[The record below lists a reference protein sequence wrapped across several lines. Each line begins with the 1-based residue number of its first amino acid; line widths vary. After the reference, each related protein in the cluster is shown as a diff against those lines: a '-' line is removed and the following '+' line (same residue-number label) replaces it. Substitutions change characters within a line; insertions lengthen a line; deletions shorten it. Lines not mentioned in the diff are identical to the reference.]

1 MDKIKE
7 FAVSLGEDN
16 VQERLKELFKDPEH
30 GAIMAECIVSLMDH
44 SESKLSVLFQTTV
57 KINRPIIYS
66 IGDEVLC
73 NINYISTWRWN
84 QTEMKNQGMIK
95 DDHIKAT
102 IKQIKKHSDYPYM
115 IEYTYI
121 HDNNTTEVYSDE
133 IRAKAITRLVNEFVE

>member
-1 MDKIKE
+1 MDKIRE
-7 FAVSLGEDN
+7 FDVSIGEDN

-57 KINRPIIYS
+57 KINRPLIYS
-66 IGDEVLC
+66 VGDEVLC

-84 QTEMKNQGMIK
+84 QTEMENQGMIK

-102 IKQIKKHSDYPYM
+102 IKQIKKHFDYPYM

-121 HDNNTTEVYSDE
+121 HDNTTEVYTDE

>member
-1 MDKIKE
+1 MDKIRE
-7 FAVSLGEDN
+7 FDVSIGEDN

-73 NINYISTWRWN
+73 DIAYISTWRWN
-84 QTEMKNQGMIK
+84 EIEMKNQGMIK

-102 IKQIKKHSDYPYM
+102 IKQIKKHSAYPYM

-121 HDNNTTEVYSDE
+121 HDNTPEVYRDE
-133 IRAKAITRLVNEFVE
+133 VRAKAIARLVNELVE

>member
-1 MDKIKE
+1 MDKIRE
-7 FAVSLGEDN
+7 FDVSIGEDN

-30 GAIMAECIVSLMDH
+30 GAMMAECIVSLMDH

-84 QTEMKNQGMIK
+84 QTEMENQGMIK

-102 IKQIKKHSDYPYM
+102 IKQIKKHFDYPYM

-121 HDNNTTEVYSDE
+121 HDNTTEVYTDE

>member
-1 MDKIKE
+1 MDKIRE
-7 FAVSLGEDN
+7 FYVSIGEDN

-44 SESKLSVLFQTTV
+44 SESKLSVLFKTTV

-66 IGDEVLC
+66 VGDEVLC
-73 NINYISTWRWN
+73 DINYISTWRWN
-84 QTEMKNQGMIK
+84 QTEMENQGMIK

-102 IKQIKKHSDYPYM
+102 IKQIKKHSAYPYM

-133 IRAKAITRLVNEFVE
+133 IRAKAITRLVNDLVE

>member
-1 MDKIKE
+1 MDKIRE
-7 FAVSLGEDN
+7 FDVSIGEDN

-66 IGDEVLC
+66 VGDEVLC
-73 NINYISTWRWN
+73 NINYISTWKWN

-102 IKQIKKHSDYPYM
+102 IKQIKKHSAYPYM

-121 HDNNTTEVYSDE
+121 HDNTTEVYSDE
-133 IRAKAITRLVNEFVE
+133 IRAKAITRLLNELVE

>member
-1 MDKIKE
+1 MDKIRE
-7 FAVSLGEDN
+7 FDVSIGEDN

-66 IGDEVLC
+66 VGDEVLC

-84 QTEMKNQGMIK
+84 QTEMENQGMIK

-102 IKQIKKHSDYPYM
+102 IKQIKKHSAYPYM

-121 HDNNTTEVYSDE
+121 HDNTTEVCTDE

>member
-102 IKQIKKHSDYPYM
+102 IKQIKKHSAYPYM
-115 IEYTYI
+115 IEYTGI
-121 HDNNTTEVYSDE
+121 HDNTTEVYSDE

>member
-1 MDKIKE
+1 MDKIRE
-7 FAVSLGEDN
+7 FDVSIGEDN

-57 KINRPIIYS
+57 KINRPLIYS
-66 IGDEVLC
+66 VGDEVLC

-102 IKQIKKHSDYPYM
+102 IKEIKKHSIRPYV
-115 IEYTYI
+115 IEYKYI
-121 HDNNTTEVYSDE
+121 HDNNTTEVCSDE
-133 IRAKAITRLVNEFVE
+133 IRAKAITRLVNELVE

>member
-1 MDKIKE
+1 MDKIRE
-7 FAVSLGEDN
+7 FDVSIGEDN

-66 IGDEVLC
+66 VGDEVLC
-73 NINYISTWRWN
+73 NINYISTWRWDE
-84 QTEMKNQGMIK
+84 TEMKNQGMIK

-102 IKQIKKHSDYPYM
+102 IKQIKKYSVHPYM
-115 IEYTYI
+115 IEYTCI
-121 HDNNTTEVYSDE
+121 HDNTTKVYSDE
-133 IRAKAITRLVNEFVE
+133 IRAKAITRLVNELVE

>member
-84 QTEMKNQGMIK
+84 QTEMENQGMIK

-102 IKQIKKHSDYPYM
+102 IKQIKKYFDYPYT

-121 HDNNTTEVYSDE
+121 HDNTTEVYSDE

>member
-1 MDKIKE
+1 MDKIRE
-7 FAVSLGEDN
+7 FDVSIGEDN

-66 IGDEVLC
+66 VGDEVLC
-73 NINYISTWRWN
+73 NISYISTWRWN
-84 QTEMKNQGMIK
+84 EIEMINQGIIK
-95 DDHIKAT
+95 DNHIKAT
-102 IKQIKKHSDYPYM
+102 IKQIKKHSAYPYM

-121 HDNNTTEVYSDE
+121 HDNTPEVYSDE
-133 IRAKAITRLVNEFVE
+133 VRAKAIARLVNELVE

>member
-1 MDKIKE
+1 MDKIRE
-7 FAVSLGEDN
+7 FDVSIGEDN

-66 IGDEVLC
+66 VGDEVLC

-84 QTEMKNQGMIK
+84 QTEMENQGMIK

-102 IKQIKKHSDYPYM
+102 IKQIKKHSAYPYM
-115 IEYTYI
+115 IEYTCI
-121 HDNNTTEVYSDE
+121 HDNTTEVYSDE

>member
-1 MDKIKE
+1 MNKIRE
-7 FAVSLGEDN
+7 FDVSVGEDK

-73 NINYISTWRWN
+73 DINYISTWKWN
-84 QTEMKNQGMIK
+84 EIAMKNQGMIK

-102 IKQIKKHSDYPYM
+102 IQQIKKHFDYPYM

-121 HDNNTTEVYSDE
+121 HDNTTEVCTDE

>member
-1 MDKIKE
+1 MDKIRE
-7 FAVSLGEDN
+7 FDVSVGEDS

-66 IGDEVLC
+66 VGDEVLC

-84 QTEMKNQGMIK
+84 ETEMKKQGMIK

-102 IKQIKKHSDYPYM
+102 IKQIKKHSVRPYM
-115 IEYTYI
+115 IEYTCI
-121 HDNNTTEVYSDE
+121 HDNTTEVYSDE
-133 IRAKAITRLVNEFVE
+133 IRAKAITRLVNELVE

>member
-1 MDKIKE
+1 MDNIKE
-7 FAVSLGEDN
+7 FAVSVGEDN

-57 KINRPIIYS
+57 KINKPIIYS
-66 IGDEVLC
+66 VGDEVLC

-84 QTEMKNQGMIK
+84 ETEMENQGMIK

-102 IKQIKKHSDYPYM
+102 IKQIKKHSTYPYM

-121 HDNNTTEVYSDE
+121 HDNTTEVYSDE
-133 IRAKAITRLVNEFVE
+133 IRAKAIIRLVNELVE

>member
-1 MDKIKE
+1 MDKIRE
-7 FAVSLGEDN
+7 FDVSIREDN
-16 VQERLKELFKDPEH
+16 VQERLKELFKDKEH

-57 KINRPIIYS
+57 KINRPLIYS
-66 IGDEVLC
+66 VGDEVLC

-84 QTEMKNQGMIK
+84 QTEMENQGMIK

-102 IKQIKKHSDYPYM
+102 IKQIKKHFDYPYM

-121 HDNNTTEVYSDE
+121 HDNTTEVYTDE

>member
-1 MDKIKE
+1 MDKIRE
-7 FAVSLGEDN
+7 FDVSVGEDK

-57 KINRPIIYS
+57 KINRPLIYS
-66 IGDEVLC
+66 VGDEVLC

-84 QTEMKNQGMIK
+84 QTEMENQGMIK

-102 IKQIKKHSDYPYM
+102 IKQIKKHFDYPYM

-121 HDNNTTEVYSDE
+121 HDNTTEVYTDE

>member
-7 FAVSLGEDN
+7 FDVSIGEDH

-44 SESKLSVLFQTTV
+44 SEAKLSVLFQTTL

-66 IGDEVLC
+66 VGDEVLC
-73 NINYISTWRWN
+73 NTNYISTWRWN
-84 QTEMKNQGMIK
+84 ETEMINQGMIK
-95 DDHIKAT
+95 DNHIKAT
-102 IKQIKKHSDYPYM
+102 IKQIKKHSSHPYM

-121 HDNNTTEVYSDE
+121 HDNGTTEVCTDE
-133 IRAKAITRLVNEFVE
+133 VRAKAITRLVNELVE

>member
-1 MDKIKE
+1 MDKIRE
-7 FAVSLGEDN
+7 FDVSIGEDN

-57 KINRPIIYS
+57 KINRPVIYS

-84 QTEMKNQGMIK
+84 QTEMENQGMIK

-102 IKQIKKHSDYPYM
+102 IKQIKKHSAYPYM

-121 HDNNTTEVYSDE
+121 NDNNTTEVYSDE
-133 IRAKAITRLVNEFVE
+133 IRAKAITRLVNEFVV